1 MDLLIKID
9 ENGLPKRHPSLR
21 SNLQMAYPN
30 GGFEGSNVPAGWL
43 AFERVPEPEI
53 GVYQKFDDS
62 KGSENCEAWE
72 HNGLEYK
79 VIDGK
84 VKDVWNIIDMTDEE
98 KKAKQDEVK
107 AEWSARDASQAPASW
122 SFDEA
127 KCEYVP
133 PVECPT
139 DGESGF
145 EEYIWNETDRTW
157 DKYTS
162 KQEA

>member
-9 ENGLPKRHPSLR
+9 ENGLPQRHPRLR
-21 SNLQMAYPN
+21 SNLQLAYPD
-30 GGFEGSNVPAGWL
+30 GGFEGSNVPSGWL
-43 AFERVPEPEI
+43 AFERVPEPI
-53 GVYQKFDDS
+53 LGPYQKFDDS

-79 VIDGK
+79 VVDGK

-127 KCEYVP
+127 KCEYVA
-133 PVECPT
+133 PVQLPFEA
-139 DGESGF
+139 GF
-145 EEYIWNETDRTW
+145 GVDYVWNETDRTW
-157 DKYTS
+157 DKYTP